1 MDIELVLSIA
11 LNKSQKGTAAPFN
24 PPSSIAE
31 IKSSYTYL
39 SSGVGIYAS
48 CRLIKYNTF
57 RPANK
62 RTHH

>member
-1 MDIELVLSIA
+1 MDIDIVLSIA
-11 LNKSQKGTAAPFN
+11 LNESQKGAASPFN
-24 PPSSIAE
+24 PPKAIAE
-31 IKSSYTYL
+31 MKSSYTYL
-39 SSGVGIYAS
+39 SSGVGIYTS